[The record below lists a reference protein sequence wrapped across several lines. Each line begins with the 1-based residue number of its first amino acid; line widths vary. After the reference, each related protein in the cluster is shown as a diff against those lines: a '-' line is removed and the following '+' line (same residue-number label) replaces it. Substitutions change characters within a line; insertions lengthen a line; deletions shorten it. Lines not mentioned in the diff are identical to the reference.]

1 MSVSQA
7 ISELKDAAFENDADL
22 AAKAAALVDAVIAAQ
37 DTGSAELKT
46 GIKALRTMRA
56 HKAVEMTAQFVE
68 AVGVRKGWLLQY
80 HAQALVE
87 RGAQMPALA
96 LLREARVA
104 AQEEADAFTETE
116 CWSLEGRV
124 YKQLFVTATQRR
136 PSAAREVCDGFL
148 KRSAAAYGFAYAQLK
163 GTPGAYFPG
172 ANLLALSAMAQRGQ
186 YHLPLKELPNDVAN
200 AIIDGLAKQDE
211 TGSPEAWDV
220 ASAAEAHAHLGR
232 WDDAKAMIRRYLQL
246 ADGDAFA
253 INGTLRQ
260 FEQVWGITPADAD
273 KAEITSLL
281 RYALM
286 TFDKGAI
293 RLGPTQAQE
302 LLGVLVADPEAADT
316 AGMQAASSALGQYEK
331 VFGKEGPF
339 GIDRLKQII
348 QASSA
353 VGRVMMDTVQSR
365 DATFGT
371 GFVLLGESVHASFQ
385 GQVLF
390 LTNAHVVSPDAA
402 VGAAMGVGDG
412 RVRFDAASFNEAFPL
427 DDLLWT
433 SPPDEH
439 DVSIFR
445 IRENTPRY
453 PDLRNLGSILKLAS
467 GLPKLKQRELIE
479 GKVGA
484 PQYRDKPTKVYVI
497 GHPLGRELSISLS
510 DNELVDYE
518 NVRVGTSPGPE
529 RRRLHYLAPTEQGN
543 SGSPVFN
550 SRTMELIG
558 LHHAGGNRDRLN
570 GQPGKYAV
578 NEGLWL
584 RPLFNAFLLS
594 RGLTSP

>member
-7 ISELKDAAFENDADL
+7 ISELKSAAFENDADL

-37 DTGSAELKT
+37 DTGSPELQK
-46 GIKALRTMRA
+46 GLKALRSMRA
-56 HKAVEMTAQFVE
+56 HKAVEMAAQFVE

-87 RGAQMPALA
+87 RGAQLPALA

-104 AQEEADAFTETE
+104 AQEEADAFTETD

-124 YKQLFVTATQRR
+124 YKQLFVTATQRK
-136 PSAAREVCDGFL
+136 PAAAREVCDGFL
-148 KRSAAAYGFAYAQLK
+148 KKAAAAYGFAYAQLK

-172 ANLLALSAMAQRGQ
+172 ANLLALSAMAHRGQ
-186 YHLPLKELPNDVAN
+186 YHLPLKELPNDIAN
-200 AIIDGLAKQDE
+200 AIITGLAQQE
-211 TGSPEAWDV
+211 ATSTPAAWDV
-220 ASAAEAHAHLGR
+220 ASAAEAYAHLGR
-232 WDDAKAMIRRYLQL
+232 WDDAKAMIGKYLQM

-260 FEQVWGITPADAD
+260 FEQVWGITPADTD

-286 TFDKGAI
+286 ACDKGAI
-293 RLGPTQAQE
+293 RLNPVQTQE
-302 LLGVLVADPEAADT
+302 LLAAQASESTPADSP
-316 AGMQAASSALGQYEK
+316 GMQAASSALNQYEK
-331 VFGKEGPF
+331 VFGNQGPF
-339 GIDRLKQII
+339 GIQRLRQII
-348 QASSA
+348 DYSSA

-371 GFVLLGESVHASFQ
+371 GFVLNGEAVHASLQ
-385 GQVLF
+385 GEVLF
-390 LTNAHVVSPDAA
+390 LTNAHVVSPDPANRP
-402 VGAAMGVGDG
+402 AMGVGDG
-412 RVRFDAASFNEAFPL
+412 RVRFDTATFADAFPL
-427 DDLLWT
+427 DDLFWT

-439 DVSIFR
+439 DVSIFL
-445 IRENTPRY
+445 IRKNTPRY
-453 PDLRNLGSILKLAS
+453 PDLRNLGGVLKLAD
-467 GLPKLKQRELIE
+467 GLPKLKQREQIE
-479 GKVGA
+479 SKTGV
-484 PQYRDKPTKVYVI
+484 PEYRDRPTTVYVI
-497 GHPLGRELSISLS
+497 GHPLGQELSISLS

-518 NVRVGTSPGPE
+518 NVRVGTVPGPE
-529 RRRLHYLAPTEQGN
+529 RRRLHYRAPTEPGN

-558 LHHAGGNRDRLN
+558 LHHAGGERARLN
-570 GQPGKYAV
+570 GQPGKYSV

-584 RPLFNAFLLS
+584 RPLFVAMRLAK
-594 RGLTSP
+594 GLT